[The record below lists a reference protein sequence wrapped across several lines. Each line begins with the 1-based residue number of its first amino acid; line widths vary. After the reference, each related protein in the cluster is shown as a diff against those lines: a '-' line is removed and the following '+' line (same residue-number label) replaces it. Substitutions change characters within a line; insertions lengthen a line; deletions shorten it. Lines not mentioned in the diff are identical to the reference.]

1 MDEMD
6 IAPRL
11 LSIII
16 SEEMAD
22 PLNEYLIKKGYK
34 TVSFKGHGT
43 AKQTWLHVL
52 GIGEKGKSI
61 VWMFVKK
68 EDVEEVFEILKSR
81 FKAGQKNG
89 PVAFTIKLTGVG
101 GKHTLDALFGKAED

>member
-1 MDEMD
+1 MEEKD

-16 SEEMAD
+16 SEEMTD
-22 PLNEYLIKKGYK
+22 SLNEYLIKKGYQ

-52 GIGEKGKSI
+52 GIGERGKSVI
-61 VWMFVKK
+61 WMFVKK
-68 EDVEEVFEILKSR
+68 EEVEDVFTILKNK

-89 PVAFTIKLTGVG
+89 AVAFTIKLTGVG
-101 GKHTLDALFGKAED
+101 GKHTLEALFGKAED